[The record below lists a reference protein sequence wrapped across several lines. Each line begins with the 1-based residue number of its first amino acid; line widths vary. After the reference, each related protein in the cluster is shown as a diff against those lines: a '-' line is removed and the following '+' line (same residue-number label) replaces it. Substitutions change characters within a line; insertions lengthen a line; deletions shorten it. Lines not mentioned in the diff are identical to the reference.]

1 MMKRFSFLLIAVTA
15 LMILA
20 QGCERKV
27 NHYVNF
33 GFFSIPGDTCSV
45 SSSDWSGVF
54 VASLGLDFLCDVNG
68 IPFQAEDI
76 NRNIM
81 TTAFG
86 EDMIHLWN
94 DSDKEGSL
102 IRYAGYLRDETVS
115 YLENRPRS
123 SFDGETIRRE
133 GYYGYVSVSG
143 HLTYLKG
150 GTLSYLIIRCDR
162 NTLEPAGSVV
172 YKPIVFDL
180 ARNGWREE
188 PLTLNDVI
196 DGGWNQWTYNALSAR
211 LRLHNKDADLLGG
224 FVENTKYNP
233 YENFLFEE
241 QGMRWY
247 LDIPLTN
254 EHYEY
259 TLSWKQLKGMLRK
272 DLFKGKRL
280 SSPNQ
285 SSAQAEA
292 PLTAADAV
300 SSPST
305 ATSPSCEAAAEVAA
319 PLDAPEEPDLVG
331 DMMRA
336 AVNRDPRGDF
346 ILEGD
351 FMETGQIYCGLQQTG
366 SYSPIYLH
374 LEIYENVMYL
384 TYSGGSQHELPLCKT
399 DNDGLSRH
407 YQMGPSQEYI
417 YDGRFNKTSLLRSFQ
432 LDGQSYWVSI
442 IPSGGG
448 GSGASAS
455 SNGFYQQQQQMQQQQ
470 NYQQQQLE
478 QQYRSQYEMWEQTVR
493 NTWNT
498 LTGMTSGTARTSVRM
513 QMRNAQSQMRA
524 VRQNAQMQGIHIMAS
539 PWESTTVPYGLDD

>member
-54 VASLGLDFLCDVNG
+54 VASLGLDFLYDVNG

-76 NRNIM
+76 NRSIM

-123 SFDGETIRRE
+123 SFDGETTRRE

-150 GTLSYLIIRCDR
+150 GTLSYLIIRRDR

-247 LDIPLTN
+247 LDIPLMN
-254 EHYEY
+254 GHYEY

-272 DLFKGKRL
+272 DLFKEKRL
-280 SSPNQ
+280 TSPNR
-285 SSAQAEA
+285 SAAQAEA

-300 SSPST
+300 SSPTT
-305 ATSPSCEAAAEVAA
+305 ATSPSCEAAAEVAV
-319 PLDAPEEPDLVG
+319 PLDAEIDTDGEIT
-331 DMMRA
+331 RA
-336 AVNRDPRGDF
+336 AVNRDPRGNF
-346 ILEGD
+346 LLEGD
-351 FMETGQIYCGLQQTG
+351 FMETGQIKCGLRDAG
-366 SYSPIYLH
+366 SYAPIYLH
-374 LEIYENVMYL
+374 LEYYENVLYL
-384 TYSGGSQHELPLCKT
+384 TYSGGDRQELPLSEVK
-399 DNDGLSRH
+399 DGGQIRH
-407 YQMGPSQEYI
+407 YAMGSSQYYS
-417 YDGRFNKTSLLRSFQ
+417 YDSRFNK
-432 LDGQSYWVSI
+432 VSI
-442 IPSGGG
+442 IRGFEVNGQGYWVEVVPAGGG
-448 GSGASAS
+448 YSGSSAS
-455 SNGFYQQQQQMQQQQ
+455 SNGSYNQQQMMQQQQ
-470 NYQQQQLE
+470 DYQKQQLE
-478 QQYRSQYEMWEQTVR
+478 QQYRSQYAMWEQTVQ

-498 LTGMTSGTARTSVRM
+498 LTGMVSGAARTSVRM
-513 QMRNAQSQMRA
+513 QLRNAQSEMRS
-524 VRQNAQMQGIHIMAS
+524 VRQNAQIQGIHIMAS
-539 PWESTTVPYGLDD
+539 PWENASIPYGLDD